1 MIHSVLASVKGHPL
15 VIFSLALI
23 LYVAF
28 NRYGRGL
35 SSFNGPFL
43 ASLTSL
49 WGIWYMWSNVEQ
61 PPYVDLH
68 RQYGEVVRL
77 SPHKLSFAQP
87 DAIRDIYGPNGLTQK
102 SDLHL
107 VSQQSSRG
115 ITFQTLFSTTDTRW
129 HDSVRRCVNYAFSM
143 TTMVQYEGYV
153 DETINVFLRQLE
165 TRFAGKEGLAGV
177 IDFYKWLHF
186 FTDDA
191 VTNVTYGSRL
201 GHMEAGE
208 DINGILG
215 FVYETSKYH
224 ILVSQAPVLDLVYR
238 KNPIRMWLNRH
249 GWFNPPSSKL
259 VPFAM
264 KRQQERRQLLAEKKI
279 DGDSVAQTLTDK
291 FLYAAEAHPDVMGS
305 NEILAMGLSI
315 IVAGSDTTAIS
326 LSALFYYLL
335 KNPLCYR
342 RLTEEVDEAFSGK
355 RAQPTTY
362 PSISFAEAQRLPY
375 LSACIK
381 EAFRLHPATRW
392 FPERVVPAQGHT
404 ICGKRI
410 PGGTIVGV
418 SGWVLHRNTDIY
430 GKDVEVFRPERW
442 LTGDTEKA
450 REMDRMLSQF
460 GSGGNY
466 TCIGKNIA
474 LLEMYKVIP
483 AMIRYFEVRA
493 YAQADVFI
501 DPRG

>member
-1 MIHSVLASVKGHPL
+1 MIHSVLTIVQGHPL
-15 VIFSLALI
+15 VIFCVALI

-35 SSFNGPFL
+35 SRFNGPFL

-49 WGIWYMWSNVEQ
+49 WGMWYMWSKVEQ

-68 RQYGEVVRL
+68 RQYGDVVRL
-77 SPHKLSFAQP
+77 SPNKLSFAQP
-87 DAIRDIYGPNGLTQK
+87 EAIRDIYGPNGLTQK

-107 VSQQSSRG
+107 VSQQASRG
-115 ITFQTLFSTTDTRW
+115 IAFQTLFSTTDTKW

-153 DETINVFLRQLE
+153 DETIKVFLQQLE
-165 TRFAGKEGLAGV
+165 TRFTGKEGHASV

-208 DINGILG
+208 DVNGILG
-215 FVYETSKYH
+215 FVYESSKYH
-224 ILVSQAPVLDLVYR
+224 ILVSQVPVLDLVYR
-238 KNPIRMWLNRH
+238 RNPIRMWLNRH
-249 GWFNPPSSKL
+249 GWFNPPPSKS

-264 KRQQERRQLLAEKKI
+264 KRQQERRHLLAEKKI
-279 DGDSVAQTLTDK
+279 NGDSEAQTLTDK
-291 FLYAAEAHPDVMGS
+291 FLYAAEAHPDVMGN

-315 IVAGSDTTAIS
+315 IAAGSDTTAIS
-326 LSALFYYLL
+326 LSAVFYYLL
-335 KNPLCYR
+335 KSPVCYR
-342 RLTEEVDEAFSGK
+342 RLTEEVDAAFSGRPAQT
-355 RAQPTTY
+355 RAY
-362 PSISFAEAQRLPY
+362 PSISFTEAQRLPY
-375 LSACIK
+375 LGACIK

-392 FPERVVPAQGHT
+392 FPERMVPAQGHT
-404 ICGKRI
+404 ICGTRI

-418 SGWVLHRNTDIY
+418 SAWVLHRNTDIY
-430 GKDVEVFRPERW
+430 GGDVEAFRPERW
-442 LTGDTEKA
+442 LTSDTEKV
-450 REMDRMLSQF
+450 REMDRMLSHF

-483 AMIRYFEVRA
+483 AMIRYFEVRN
-493 YAQADVFI
+493 I
-501 DPRG
+501 HRS